1 MIPSDIYLA
10 DDKALGLLQSNVE
23 DGAIWLDRVRPG
35 WADKV
40 NDTMDMRHEMI
51 REDGDGGD
59 VLNQV
64 TGLQAPYAVRSL
76 MDEEMVVTGM
86 LSKLGFQISDIAY
99 DALLA
104 TVSAYADHDED
115 NEEVSASWLGWATLT
130 VLWKGE
136 VMEREEVPHAGRL

>member
-1 MIPSDIYLA
+1 MIPPDIFLA
-10 DDKALGLLQSNVE
+10 NDKAIGLLQSNVE
-23 DGAIWLDRVRPG
+23 DGAIWLDKVRPG

-51 REDGDGGD
+51 RPNGDGGD

-76 MDEEMVVTGM
+76 MDEEMVITGM
-86 LSKLGFQISDIAY
+86 LSKLGFQITDIAY

-104 TVSAYADHDED
+104 TVSAYADSHDAE
-115 NEEVSASWLGWATLT
+115 EEVSASGLGWATLT
-130 VLWKGE
+130 ALWKGE